1 MKTGK
6 IYKIISTQGN
16 EIYVGSTFNTT
27 RDRFKQHKS
36 DYKRWKEGNCPN
48 ISVFKLFEK
57 YGIDNCKMV
66 LIKQYDIIDRK
77 HLEVYETLWIL
88 KLRLN
93 CVNKLQPFC
102 IKKLKNSLYYQ
113 KNKKQIQKYKQQY
126 YQENKEQ
133 LQQRSQQY
141 YQNNKEKIQN
151 KYQNYHQN
159 NKEKINQN
167 KKQYYQQ
174 NKEKLKQKFNCDCGG
189 KYGYTTKSI
198 HIKTQKHQ
206 KWLERQNQN

>member
-16 EIYVGSTFNTT
+16 EIYIGSTFNTT

-77 HLEVYETLWIL
+77 HLEVYELLWCY
-88 KLRLN
+88 KLRFN
-93 CVNKLQPFC
+93 CVNTNQQFH
-102 IKKLKNSLYYQ
+102 IKKIYG
-113 KNKKQIQKYKQQY
+113 KQYRAQ
-126 YQENKEQ
+126 NKEHRQ
-133 LQQRSQQY
+133 KLHQQY
-141 YQNNKEKIQN
+141 YQNNKEQFL
-151 KYQNYHQN
+151 
-159 NKEKINQN
+159 
-167 KKQYYQQ
+167 QQ
-174 NKEKLKQKFNCDCGG
+174 FNCDCGG
-189 KYGYTTKSI
+189 KYTYKKKSR

-206 KWLERQNQN
+206 KWLEKQNQN